1 MPRRTTLMLLLVLA
15 AAQLTAAGWSIVRY
29 ESTLA
34 SGTPYKLRVVP
45 VDPAD
50 AFHGRYVA
58 IRPAITLT
66 PPIAPETE
74 AVVKSFQQERATGF
88 VVLGADA
95 QGFAR
100 AVDIVPTRPAGGDY
114 LAVDDVRL
122 ANNAANGYTISLPF
136 DRYYMNEAS
145 APAAQE
151 RYTAAVGRNARSTAW
166 LSVRVKNGAGVI
178 DGLFID
184 GVPIEQVVGGRTR

>member
-1 MPRRTTLMLLLVLA
+1 MLLLVLA

-88 VVLGADA
+88 VALGADA

-114 LAVDDVRL
+114 LAIDDVRL